1 MLLDTCVVIDHLRG
15 RSEAS
20 EFIGRLQARPAVST
34 VTIAEVFAGLRSQGA
49 EQIARSFFVSC
60 EVLPVD
66 PFVAE
71 AGGNFM
77 RHYQPSHS
85 MDLGDALIAATAEH
99 HGLELATLN
108 VKHFPMFKGLK
119 AAY

>member
-15 RSEAS
+15 RVEAS
-20 EFIGRLQARPAVST
+20 DFISRLETRPTVST

-49 EQIARSFFVSC
+49 EQVARSFFVSC

-66 PFVAE
+66 LFVAE
-71 AGGNFM
+71 AGGNLK
-77 RHYQPSHS
+77 RHYQASHG

-99 HGLELATLN
+99 HGLSLATLN
-108 VKHFPMFKGLK
+108 VRHFPMFKGLK